1 MTCTEYVK
9 AELKFVME
17 TSKPST
23 LGVTFENVLTK
34 AEASNVVIVF
44 EEADGK
50 EGPTAFVA
58 ITVNV

>member
-1 MTCTEYVK
+1 
-9 AELKFVME
+9 ME
-17 TSKPST
+17 TSKPLT

-34 AEASNVVIVF
+34 AEASNVAIAF
-44 EEADGK
+44 EEAEGK